1 MMNETIYESPLYL
14 NEKQEDIIVAL
25 TSEINILV
33 SNNPGIDFE
42 GLSLHILNLLLLMDH
57 LNSEFKSKEEELQT
71 LRVEIKILESRLDL
85 EKDIRQEEMDTSFK
99 VQDQSTSEILSLNK
113 RIESLQAALRKKTLI
128 KVKTSFIDWFYNN
141 TSPDRDSMIR
151 YASIS
156 SCKRGAIVECC
167 PGGKIKEIKEKLL
180 KYENYNLSV
189 IYFHVGTNNL
199 KMWYRGRAGYN
210 GGHGKRE
217 VLHDLAN
224 LLFTTKT
231 HFPNTMVFVNSLLV
245 RSDLTY
251 RALFD
256 FNEQVKLMCN
266 NFDVVFVEANCW
278 VKRHHLEK
286 DGRNL
291 KKTGNYQLGKLF
303 LSVFTPI
310 GDRIQGFLTVDANLD
325 INESILVSDK
335 TILSKTAQSKPS
347 VVPPTANSSFLEAMS
362 RGTV

>member
-1 MMNETIYESPLYL
+1 MISETIYESPLYL
-14 NEKQEDIIVAL
+14 NETQEDIIVAL

-42 GLSLHILNLLLLMDH
+42 GLSLHISNLLLLMDH
-57 LNSEFKSKEEELQT
+57 LNLEFKSKEEELQI
-71 LRVEIKILESRLDL
+71 LGAEIKILESRLDL

-113 RIESLQAALRKKTLI
+113 RIESLQAALRQRDLHFASVTAEKDSYK
-128 KVKTSFIDWFYNN
+128 S
-141 TSPDRDSMIR
+141 DSMIR
-151 YASIS
+151 YASIP
-156 SCKRGAIVECC
+156 SCKRGAMVECC
-167 PGGKIKEIKEKLL
+167 PGGKIKDIKEKLL
-180 KYENYNLSV
+180 KYTNYNLSV

-199 KMWYRGRAGYN
+199 RMWYRGRAGYN

-217 VLHDLAN
+217 VLHDLAD

-231 HFPNTMVFVNSLLV
+231 HFPNTMVFVNSLLI

-256 FNEQVKLMCN
+256 FNEQVKLICN

-278 VKRHHLEK
+278 VKRHHLAK
-286 DGRNL
+286 DGRHL

-303 LSVFTPI
+303 LSVFTAI

-362 RGTV
+362 RETV